1 MSSAKQTKARRM
13 MARNGGGKNS
23 QSAAAESLRKWIND
37 GANSH
42 ARETI
47 LMHRLCHDLQLAAAR
62 RGYYLNTYFDDVDHD
77 GFDVIYDDRDTL
89 KKMQVKSVFS
99 ASDTQQWNIR
109 KGMLRPPFELIERIG
124 YEPSA
129 SGEGNGGGVI
139 LQEFDVSADGRVLEV
154 RYLYTDVFVIE
165 AFRHGVVSRSDGR
178 SRKAVDEF
186 LKRMTE
192 GVGSDTVTVPRAMFL
207 RARGTDELLALA
219 GLHSR
224 SDSGWKHQV
233 IVIANNSAPHTDRK
247 LEIPGGLTLAKYKTI
262 CADEIRTLSD
272 EDGITM
278 VKP

>member
-1 MSSAKQTKARRM
+1 
-13 MARNGGGKNS
+13 
-23 QSAAAESLRKWIND
+23 
-37 GANSH
+37 
-42 ARETI
+42 
-47 LMHRLCHDLQLAAAR
+47 MHRLCHDLQLAAAR